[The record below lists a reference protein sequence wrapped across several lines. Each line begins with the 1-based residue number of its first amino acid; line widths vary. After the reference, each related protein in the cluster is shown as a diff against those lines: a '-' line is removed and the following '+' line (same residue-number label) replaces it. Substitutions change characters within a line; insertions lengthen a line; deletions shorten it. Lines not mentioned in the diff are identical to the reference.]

1 MRRWAEYLGDPFP
14 PQDYWSEAERP
25 HERRYEVSPRSH
37 YTPPYM
43 DGVPT
48 DDDTIYT
55 QLGLLILEDYGPDF
69 TVEDVGEAWLKYLP
83 YAHTAER
90 VALNNLRK
98 GMPAHQ
104 VAEIENPYVQYIG
117 ADIRSDPWGYAAPG
131 WPEKAAALAYRDAYI
146 SHRRNGIY
154 AAMYFSAVI
163 SAAFTVDD
171 PMAALHIGLEEIPA
185 NCLLAR
191 EVRWALNEAGNIR
204 DYREANEAVT
214 ARLAGM
220 DRVHAINN
228 ACLTIWGLAIGGRD
242 FSKIIGETVAMGYD
256 NDCTAATAGSIA
268 GAVFGSSA
276 IPAHW
281 SKNFNNKVISYLNG
295 HSQFAIDDLVNR
307 FAVQVEKV
315 FAN

>member
-1 MRRWAEYLGDPFP
+1 M
-14 PQDYWSEAERP
+14 
-25 HERRYEVSPRSH
+25 
-37 YTPPYM
+37 
-43 DGVPT
+43 
-48 DDDTIYT
+48 
-55 QLGLLILEDYGPDF
+55 
-69 TVEDVGEAWLKYLP
+69 
-83 YAHTAER
+83 
-90 VALNNLRK
+90 
-98 GMPAHQ
+98 
-104 VAEIENPYVQYIG
+104 
-117 ADIRSDPWGYAAPG
+117 
-131 WPEKAAALAYRDAYI
+131 
-146 SHRRNGIY
+146 
-154 AAMYFSAVI
+154 
-163 SAAFTVDD
+163 
-171 PMAALHIGLEEIPA
+171 
-185 NCLLAR
+185 
-191 EVRWALNEAGNIR
+191 
-204 DYREANEAVT
+204 T